1 MTWQQLDQHPEYEIF
16 SEYDELNNILKHF
29 ITAYIIDKHTATE
42 EAVEW
47 IQDQIDRFLD
57 DWDYGLKY
65 GFLMPL
71 VLCMQEIQ
79 CSDDP
84 NDYSSFFTLTL
95 ELHRFKYTSE
105 HMRIYS

>member
-1 MTWQQLDQHPEYEIF
+1 MH
-16 SEYDELNNILKHF
+16 DELTNILKHF
-29 ITAYIIDKHTATE
+29 ILAYIIDKHTATE

-47 IQDQIDRFLD
+47 IKEQIDKFLD
-57 DWDYGLKY
+57 DWHGGIKY

-79 CSDDP
+79 RANDP

-95 ELHRFKYTSE
+95 DFYRFIHTTESVL
-105 HMRIYS
+105 I